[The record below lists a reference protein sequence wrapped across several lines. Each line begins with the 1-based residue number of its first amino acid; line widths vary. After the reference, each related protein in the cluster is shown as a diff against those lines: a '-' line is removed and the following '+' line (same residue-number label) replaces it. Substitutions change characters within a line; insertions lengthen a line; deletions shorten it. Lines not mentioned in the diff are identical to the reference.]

1 MTRQVFEKSLVE
13 QYRKYREAVENK
25 DGYEIN
31 LRFGL
36 MNNMKRVLM
45 QEYGLKEDDV
55 QALISA
61 EGTRK
66 AG

>member
-13 QYRKYREAVENK
+13 QYRMYREAIEKK

-31 LRFGL
+31 LRFGM

-45 QEYGLKEDDV
+45 QEYGLTGDEV
-55 QALISA
+55 QALIA
-61 EGTRK
+61 NEGTRK

>member
-1 MTRQVFEKSLVE
+1 MTRQVFEISL
-13 QYRKYREAVENK
+13 RL
-25 DGYEIN
+25 GM
-31 LRFGL
+31 

-45 QEYGLKEDDV
+45 HEYGLKEDDV